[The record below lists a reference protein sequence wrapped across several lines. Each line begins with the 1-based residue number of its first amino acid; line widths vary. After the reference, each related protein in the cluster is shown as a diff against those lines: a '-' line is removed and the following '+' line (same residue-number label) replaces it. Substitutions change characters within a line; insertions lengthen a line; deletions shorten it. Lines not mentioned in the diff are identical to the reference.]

1 MEQPHKTTS
10 VLLDYGLIVI
20 LGILLGIPYALTKI
34 SQTTIPPL
42 TGVAARVLLAA
53 IALWIVV
60 LLSKVKLSSLKRYI
74 PLLFVQGLISC
85 VIPYVLIAYGQL
97 SIDSA
102 LAAILN
108 STTPLFVCFISLLW
122 ARQELLSLNR
132 LFGVLAGL
140 VGVIMI
146 AGVNSLHG
154 LGRDALGQAAIILA
168 TACSAVAAIQG
179 RRLNDVAPGL
189 AAAGTL
195 TCGAIILV
203 PLALVVDTPLHVAPS
218 IGSFIAL
225 CINALV
231 ATALRS
237 VIYFR
242 LLRRVGSMG
251 TASAGYLKPAV
262 GVLVGCTVMGES
274 LTWIAMLGLSVIFV
288 GVAMI
293 NQRELVQRVILLMR
307 RRLQGE
313 FAVRRALTRAPSS
326 N

>member
-10 VLLDYGLIVI
+10 VLLDYGLIGG

-53 IALWIVV
+53 IALWIVA
-60 LLSKVKLSSLKRYI
+60 LLSKVKLSSLKGYV
-74 PLLFVQGLISC
+74 PLLFAQGCISC
-85 VIPYVLIAYGQL
+85 VIPYALIAYGQL
-97 SIDSA
+97 SVDSA

-108 STTPLFVCFISLLW
+108 STTPLFVCVISLLW

-132 LFGVLAGL
+132 LLGVLAGL

-146 AGVNSLHG
+146 AGASSLYG
-154 LGRDALGQAAIILA
+154 LGSDTLGQVAIILA

-195 TCGAIILV
+195 TCGAIVLV
-203 PLALVVDTPLHVAPS
+203 PLCFVVEAPFHVAPS
-218 IGSFIAL
+218 VGSAIAL
-225 CINALV
+225 SINALV

-242 LLRRVGSMG
+242 LLRRIGSMG

-262 GVLVGCTVMGES
+262 GVLIGCTVMGES
-274 LTWIAMLGLSVIFV
+274 LTWIAMVGLSAIFV

-293 NQRELVQRVILLMR
+293 NQRELVQRIILLVH
-307 RRLQGE
+307 RRLRGE
-313 FAVRRALTRAPSS
+313 FAGQRAPARAPFS